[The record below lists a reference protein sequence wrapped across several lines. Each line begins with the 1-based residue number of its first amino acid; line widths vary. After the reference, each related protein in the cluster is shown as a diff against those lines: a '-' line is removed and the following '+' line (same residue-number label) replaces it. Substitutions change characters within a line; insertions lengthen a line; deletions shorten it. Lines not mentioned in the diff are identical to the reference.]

1 MFSFSFH
8 RRDLLVVYVKPHV
21 QENESTYT
29 ERDKEQSSFVING
42 N

>member
-1 MFSFSFH
+1 MFSSN
-8 RRDLLVVYVKPHV
+8 RRDLLVVYIKPHV

-29 ERDKEQSSFVING
+29 EREKEQSSFVING